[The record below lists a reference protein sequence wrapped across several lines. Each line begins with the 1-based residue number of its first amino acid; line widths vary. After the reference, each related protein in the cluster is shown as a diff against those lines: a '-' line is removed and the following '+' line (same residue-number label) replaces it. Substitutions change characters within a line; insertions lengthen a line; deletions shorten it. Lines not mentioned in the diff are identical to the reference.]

1 MASPLFTIQ
10 KAEGVLTC
18 TQPQDAVYL
27 LTFNFAPDN
36 RLTEDFCQAMLLALD
51 IIQFKYPPG
60 VVVTTSA
67 IQKFYSNG
75 LDLQKAVSTKGFF
88 ENHLFALFKRLLTY
102 PLPTVALINGHAFAG
117 GFMTAMYHDYRIF
130 NPSRGFLCLNEVHF
144 GAALK
149 PAMCSIFRE
158 KIANPAIFRVIV
170 QEGHRFGG
178 KEALEHDIVDALG
191 GLDEALALIEKRKLT
206 TLSVS
211 GVFGQ
216 LRREM
221 FRETYGILERCGMD
235 AAEAEKEEEKE
246 LMVKESGLKRVE
258 EWERREA
265 KASKL

>member
-1 MASPLFTIQ
+1 
-10 KAEGVLTC
+10 
-18 TQPQDAVYL
+18 
-27 LTFNFAPDN
+27 
-36 RLTEDFCQAMLLALD
+36 
-51 IIQFKYPPG
+51 
-60 VVVTTSA
+60 
-67 IQKFYSNG
+67 
-75 LDLQKAVSTKGFF
+75 
-88 ENHLFALFKRLLTY
+88 
-102 PLPTVALINGHAFAG
+102 
-117 GFMTAMYHDYRIF
+117 MTAMYHDYRIF

-158 KIANPAIFRVIV
+158 KIANPAIFRAIV

-178 KEALEHDIVDALG
+178 KEALEHNIVDALG

-206 TLSVS
+206 TLPVS

-235 AAEAEKEEEKE
+235 AAEAEKEDEKE

>member
-1 MASPLFTIQ
+1 MAAPLFTIQ
-10 KAEGVLTC
+10 KSEGVITC

-36 RLTEDFCQAMLLALD
+36 RVTEDFCQAMLLSLD

-75 LDLQKAVSTKGFF
+75 LDLQKAFATKGFF
-88 ENHLFALFKRLLTY
+88 ENNLFALFKRLLTY

-149 PAMCSIFRE
+149 PTMCSIFRE
-158 KIANPAIFRVIV
+158 KIANPAIFRTIV
-170 QEGHRFGG
+170 QEGCRFSG
-178 KEALEHDIVDALG
+178 KEALEHSIVDGLG

-206 TLSVS
+206 TLPVS

-221 FRETYGILERCGMD
+221 FRETYELLERCGED
-235 AAEAEKEEEKE
+235 AAEAGREAEKE
-246 LMVKESGLKRVE
+246 LREKERGLKRVE
-258 EWERREA
+258 EWQA
-265 KASKL
+265 QGGKASKL